1 MPARPYATASHE
13 RPTGATVSVAAELLA
28 EFGGALCPSLSSAL
42 ERLIDRHATDRVGGV
57 R

>member
-1 MPARPYATASHE
+1 MPVRPHARVSHE
-13 RPTGATVSVAAELLA
+13 RPTSAAVAVAAELLA

-42 ERLIDRHATDRVGGV
+42 ERLIDRQALGRSGGA

>member
-1 MPARPYATASHE
+1 MPMRPHARVSHE
-13 RPTGATVSVAAELLA
+13 RPTSAAVAVAAELLA

-42 ERLIDRHATDRVGGV
+42 ERLIDRQSCSRAGRA